1 MNVNQIT
8 PHNLQDTSRGNE
20 VKLSN
25 TENTY
30 RQLADLSPDMIT
42 VLREGRF
49 IYINPVGANILG
61 ATDPKD
67 LIGKLLGEV
76 LSPSESD
83 LLLQQV
89 QSALSKNQIHRFEY
103 SLQLGGAKVWFEGNI
118 SPMSQNSVVW
128 TAHDI
133 TKHKQIEQEKVQLD
147 AQIENQ
153 RQRLETIFASVPGI
167 VWEAWG
173 EPNAD
178 TQRID
183 FVSEYAETML
193 GYSIEEW
200 LTTPNFWLSIV
211 HPEDKESAILNAA
224 KTFASRE
231 AGTNHFR
238 WIAKDGRVVW
248 VEVRS
253 VVIRDESGNPIG
265 MRGVAMDIN
274 ERKQAEE
281 LRLRRARQSALR
293 ADTNVALARQEPL
306 QGILQQCAEA
316 LVQNLDAA
324 LARIWMLNTDE
335 NMLELCASAG
345 LYTHLDGAHARIPVG
360 ELKIGMIAQ
369 EGKPHLTNNLQNDQ
383 LISDK
388 EWAEKKGIVS
398 LAGYP
403 LMIENRLV
411 GVIAMFSRE
420 PLTEDTLEELT
431 FFADNITQGIELKRM
446 EQALAHSEIQ
456 LRQSRR
462 LESVG
467 RWAGGIAHDFNNML
481 TVINGYSELS
491 LRRLKKN
498 GPLRSN
504 IEEIKK
510 AGERSALLTYQLLA
524 FSRQQVL
531 KSETVNLN
539 KVIGEVS
546 NILQRLISKDIQ
558 LITRLNSKLG
568 YVKADPGQLSH
579 LVMNLVVNARDAMPH
594 GGVLTIETKNFTIDK
609 EFKEFAEQ
617 GIFVEPGKYIKLSVS
632 DNGIGMDETTQQ
644 HIFETFYINN
654 NIGAGTGLGI
664 AMICD
669 IIKQSGGHIFVD
681 SKGGKGT
688 IFSIYLPRVDKKVEL
703 FKEED
708 LFKQTLKERE
718 TILLVDDEDIVRGL
732 TRQILEESGYEIIE
746 ARNGIEAFSVFE
758 KAGSKIDL
766 IITDIVMPQ
775 MDGRELAKRLAT
787 KYPSTRI
794 LFTTGYLDDETFHSE
809 EREFDTNFIEKPF
822 TSESLT
828 QKVRELLDISNI
840 DTRHKS

>member
-103 SLQLGGAKVWFEGNI
+103 SLQLSGAKVWFEGNI

-133 TKHKQIEQEKVQLD
+133 TKHKQIEQEKVQLN